1 MKRNFGVDIARIMSM
16 FMVVVIHNLNQ
27 GGVLRNTTS
36 VTGYLS
42 SYELFN
48 LSIVAVNVFALITG
62 YVYSGKGI
70 KLKRVVGLY
79 LEVLFL
85 SVFSLVIYTLF
96 FGLPKNVDIIK
107 SMFPLLTGV
116 YWYYNAYVGFVLIE
130 PILRIGVNSLTRNNL
145 LRILVVM
152 LLFAGFVGFID
163 NSFLQRGYSIEWLV
177 ILFIAG
183 NVIKKYSGEISHIS
197 NKLLVALI
205 VSASLVSL
213 IAEFVFKSQALRFG
227 WYTSPLVIIQS
238 IAVFILFSRI
248 KIKNN
253 FIQKALLFV
262 SPLSFGVYILDTSI
276 VFYNYILKDLFKWLT
291 RENSIVTTL
300 ITVVGSSV
308 AMFFIF
314 ILINFMRVKIFDWLK
329 INYVIDRFTGF
340 LERKLSKISI

>member
-1 MKRNFGVDIARIMSM
+1 MKRNFGVDIAWIMSM

-36 VTGYLS
+36 VTGFLS

-96 FGLPKNVDIIK
+96 FGLPKNVDTIK

-152 LLFAGFVGFID
+152 LLFAGSVGFTVYFSIIWAFAWRLG
-163 NSFLQRGYSIEWLV
+163 SFWIFRIYFYWRNP
-177 ILFIAG
+177 IL
-183 NVIKKYSGEISHIS
+183 SCIS
-197 NKLLVALI
+197 
-205 VSASLVSL
+205 
-213 IAEFVFKSQALRFG
+213 
-227 WYTSPLVIIQS
+227 Y
-238 IAVFILFSRI
+238 FS
-248 KIKNN
+248 
-253 FIQKALLFV
+253 FH
-262 SPLSFGVYILDTSI
+262 S
-276 VFYNYILKDLFKWLT
+276 
-291 RENSIVTTL
+291 TL
-300 ITVVGSSV
+300 
-308 AMFFIF
+308 
-314 ILINFMRVKIFDWLK
+314 
-329 INYVIDRFTGF
+329 
-340 LERKLSKISI
+340 